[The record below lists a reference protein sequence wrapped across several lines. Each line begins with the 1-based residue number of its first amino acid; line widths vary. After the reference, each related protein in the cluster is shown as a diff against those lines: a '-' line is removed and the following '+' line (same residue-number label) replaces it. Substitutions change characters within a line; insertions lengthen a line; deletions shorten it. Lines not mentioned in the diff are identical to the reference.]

1 MKNLRLCWAAFGL
14 CVSLG
19 VSAQRGSCGT
29 GVSWALADGT
39 LTISGEGNMTDFTDP
54 RYGSSNLPSWDIYKD
69 NIVKVVIEGG
79 VKHVGSYAF
88 YDYSNLQAVTFAEG
102 VKSIGSSAFYG
113 CEGIK
118 ELLFPSSMK
127 IISGQHN
134 TNEDAEPQVSTFG
147 MGGTGTAYM
156 SSEAF
161 RGCAGLTSVTIPRGV
176 IGVGSGTFYD
186 CRNLKSVYWDVADYP
201 SYGFSTANENG
212 FRDYGTQGSS
222 PFSGCRLKEVVFGS
236 EVDSIPG
243 GLLYGQSELSAIKF
257 SGKTEY
263 VGKDAFKETVW
274 FDNLP
279 NGLVYIDKAAY
290 AFKGL
295 MSTPT
300 AISIAEGTKSIT
312 EGLFA
317 NQTYLTKVTVPSTLT
332 YMGYEVFEG
341 CRSLGEVEWN
351 AEDCKFGQTYGAPF
365 SATALYTITFG
376 EKVRKI
382 PDGLCSGCR
391 YITEVKMPAS
401 VVEVGESAFSDCSGL
416 EAVGF
421 SENMTSIEAR
431 AFLDCAKLSELIL
444 PNSLREIGENAFSGC
459 TGLET
464 LSIPESVDSIGRSAF
479 YNTGLEIL
487 VFNARNCMLVYE
499 SYSTAFPSSVREL
512 EFGDVVECIP
522 KYMCSK
528 MTNLVKLKVGRNV
541 REMPSNCFSNCKNLE
556 TVEWN
561 AVSMEDAG
569 TPFASSV
576 TQITFGKDVER
587 IPENLCSKLKNL
599 TSVVLPESLKEIGG
613 SAFSYTGLKSVH
625 IPDRVKSIESYVF
638 EGCEALKEAVMGK
651 EINYI
656 GYSAFNSCSAL
667 ENIVIPENVDSIA
680 GFAFSDCSAL
690 TSIVIPD
697 NVEVIDDHAF
707 SDCEKLVSLTMGKK
721 VRKIDYRAFDDCT
734 ALDSVYWNAEA
745 FRGNG
750 SEGVLPHT
758 FRKIVFGES
767 VEYVPVGLCKDNA
780 NLTMVKMGS
789 HIRTIGASAFK
800 QCTALKEVVLPPDVA
815 SIEES
820 AFYGCTALQAVDFP
834 ASLEYIGNTAFA
846 NTGLTSLFI
855 LSTVKSFG
863 TYAFSQNKELEWVV
877 IAKDPFQHPNG
888 LFGSCDK
895 LQAIY
900 LPDGINFYENYGW
913 SYYGDKI
920 RPIAL
925 YNGHEHVYNG
935 YYPDMTC
942 AINIPDGYE
951 FKEMKVEGDIPTG
964 VGEYEIPVTFTF
976 TGTRNFE
983 ILSPYR
989 CTIYPK
995 ELSVKA
1001 KDCTK
1006 IYGEKNPEFELEYD
1020 GFVEGEDASVLTEL
1034 PVASCDATETSVAD
1048 TIYGYPIYL
1057 SGGKA
1062 DNYTFVFTGPGKLYI
1077 APASQFITWD
1087 QDLSNLHVGDKVAL
1101 EASST
1106 SGQLV
1111 TFGLAEGDEEL
1122 AMLHW
1127 SDGIGT
1133 LECLGEGTVT
1143 LTACQYSS
1151 DRNYKNAE
1159 PVVKILT
1166 ISKAD
1171 GIGAEKVSSMEVY
1184 GLHGHIRVRG
1194 MKAGL
1199 PLRVYTS
1206 DGVLLHEETCD
1217 GSNMDLAVPCSGLYL
1232 VKAGDK
1238 TVKLIMK

>member
-176 IGVGSGTFYD
+176 IGVGSGTFKN

-707 SDCEKLVSLTMGKK
+707 SD
-721 VRKIDYRAFDDCT
+721 
-734 ALDSVYWNAEA
+734 
-745 FRGNG
+745 
-750 SEGVLPHT
+750 
-758 FRKIVFGES
+758 
-767 VEYVPVGLCKDNA
+767 
-780 NLTMVKMGS
+780 
-789 HIRTIGASAFK
+789 
-800 QCTALKEVVLPPDVA
+800 
-815 SIEES
+815 
-820 AFYGCTALQAVDFP
+820 
-834 ASLEYIGNTAFA
+834 
-846 NTGLTSLFI
+846 
-855 LSTVKSFG
+855 
-863 TYAFSQNKELEWVV
+863 
-877 IAKDPFQHPNG
+877 
-888 LFGSCDK
+888 
-895 LQAIY
+895 
-900 LPDGINFYENYGW
+900 
-913 SYYGDKI
+913 
-920 RPIAL
+920 
-925 YNGHEHVYNG
+925 
-935 YYPDMTC
+935 
-942 AINIPDGYE
+942 
-951 FKEMKVEGDIPTG
+951 
-964 VGEYEIPVTFTF
+964 
-976 TGTRNFE
+976 
-983 ILSPYR
+983 
-989 CTIYPK
+989 
-995 ELSVKA
+995 
-1001 KDCTK
+1001 
-1006 IYGEKNPEFELEYD
+1006 
-1020 GFVEGEDASVLTEL
+1020 
-1034 PVASCDATETSVAD
+1034 
-1048 TIYGYPIYL
+1048 
-1057 SGGKA
+1057 
-1062 DNYTFVFTGPGKLYI
+1062 
-1077 APASQFITWD
+1077 
-1087 QDLSNLHVGDKVAL
+1087 
-1101 EASST
+1101 
-1106 SGQLV
+1106 
-1111 TFGLAEGDEEL
+1111 
-1122 AMLHW
+1122 
-1127 SDGIGT
+1127 
-1133 LECLGEGTVT
+1133 
-1143 LTACQYSS
+1143 
-1151 DRNYKNAE
+1151 
-1159 PVVKILT
+1159 
-1166 ISKAD
+1166 
-1171 GIGAEKVSSMEVY
+1171 
-1184 GLHGHIRVRG
+1184 
-1194 MKAGL
+1194 
-1199 PLRVYTS
+1199 
-1206 DGVLLHEETCD
+1206 
-1217 GSNMDLAVPCSGLYL
+1217 
-1232 VKAGDK
+1232 
-1238 TVKLIMK
+1238 

>member
-176 IGVGSGTFYD
+176 IGVGSGTFKN

-707 SDCEKLVSLTMGKK
+707 SG
-721 VRKIDYRAFDDCT
+721 
-734 ALDSVYWNAEA
+734 
-745 FRGNG
+745 
-750 SEGVLPHT
+750 
-758 FRKIVFGES
+758 
-767 VEYVPVGLCKDNA
+767 
-780 NLTMVKMGS
+780 
-789 HIRTIGASAFK
+789 
-800 QCTALKEVVLPPDVA
+800 
-815 SIEES
+815 
-820 AFYGCTALQAVDFP
+820 
-834 ASLEYIGNTAFA
+834 
-846 NTGLTSLFI
+846 
-855 LSTVKSFG
+855 
-863 TYAFSQNKELEWVV
+863 
-877 IAKDPFQHPNG
+877 
-888 LFGSCDK
+888 
-895 LQAIY
+895 
-900 LPDGINFYENYGW
+900 
-913 SYYGDKI
+913 
-920 RPIAL
+920 
-925 YNGHEHVYNG
+925 
-935 YYPDMTC
+935 
-942 AINIPDGYE
+942 
-951 FKEMKVEGDIPTG
+951 
-964 VGEYEIPVTFTF
+964 
-976 TGTRNFE
+976 
-983 ILSPYR
+983 
-989 CTIYPK
+989 
-995 ELSVKA
+995 
-1001 KDCTK
+1001 
-1006 IYGEKNPEFELEYD
+1006 
-1020 GFVEGEDASVLTEL
+1020 
-1034 PVASCDATETSVAD
+1034 
-1048 TIYGYPIYL
+1048 
-1057 SGGKA
+1057 
-1062 DNYTFVFTGPGKLYI
+1062 
-1077 APASQFITWD
+1077 
-1087 QDLSNLHVGDKVAL
+1087 
-1101 EASST
+1101 
-1106 SGQLV
+1106 
-1111 TFGLAEGDEEL
+1111 
-1122 AMLHW
+1122 
-1127 SDGIGT
+1127 
-1133 LECLGEGTVT
+1133 
-1143 LTACQYSS
+1143 
-1151 DRNYKNAE
+1151 
-1159 PVVKILT
+1159 
-1166 ISKAD
+1166 
-1171 GIGAEKVSSMEVY
+1171 
-1184 GLHGHIRVRG
+1184 
-1194 MKAGL
+1194 
-1199 PLRVYTS
+1199 
-1206 DGVLLHEETCD
+1206 
-1217 GSNMDLAVPCSGLYL
+1217 
-1232 VKAGDK
+1232 
-1238 TVKLIMK
+1238 

>member
-176 IGVGSGTFYD
+176 IGVGSGTFKN

-512 EFGDVVECIP
+512 EFGDAVECIP

-528 MTNLVKLKVGRNV
+528 MTNLMKLKVGRNV
-541 REMPSNCFSNCKNLE
+541 REMPSNCFSN
-556 TVEWN
+556 
-561 AVSMEDAG
+561 
-569 TPFASSV
+569 
-576 TQITFGKDVER
+576 
-587 IPENLCSKLKNL
+587 
-599 TSVVLPESLKEIGG
+599 
-613 SAFSYTGLKSVH
+613 
-625 IPDRVKSIESYVF
+625 
-638 EGCEALKEAVMGK
+638 
-651 EINYI
+651 
-656 GYSAFNSCSAL
+656 
-667 ENIVIPENVDSIA
+667 
-680 GFAFSDCSAL
+680 
-690 TSIVIPD
+690 
-697 NVEVIDDHAF
+697 
-707 SDCEKLVSLTMGKK
+707 
-721 VRKIDYRAFDDCT
+721 
-734 ALDSVYWNAEA
+734 
-745 FRGNG
+745 
-750 SEGVLPHT
+750 
-758 FRKIVFGES
+758 
-767 VEYVPVGLCKDNA
+767 
-780 NLTMVKMGS
+780 
-789 HIRTIGASAFK
+789 
-800 QCTALKEVVLPPDVA
+800 
-815 SIEES
+815 
-820 AFYGCTALQAVDFP
+820 
-834 ASLEYIGNTAFA
+834 
-846 NTGLTSLFI
+846 
-855 LSTVKSFG
+855 
-863 TYAFSQNKELEWVV
+863 
-877 IAKDPFQHPNG
+877 
-888 LFGSCDK
+888 
-895 LQAIY
+895 
-900 LPDGINFYENYGW
+900 
-913 SYYGDKI
+913 
-920 RPIAL
+920 
-925 YNGHEHVYNG
+925 
-935 YYPDMTC
+935 
-942 AINIPDGYE
+942 
-951 FKEMKVEGDIPTG
+951 
-964 VGEYEIPVTFTF
+964 
-976 TGTRNFE
+976 
-983 ILSPYR
+983 
-989 CTIYPK
+989 
-995 ELSVKA
+995 
-1001 KDCTK
+1001 
-1006 IYGEKNPEFELEYD
+1006 
-1020 GFVEGEDASVLTEL
+1020 
-1034 PVASCDATETSVAD
+1034 
-1048 TIYGYPIYL
+1048 
-1057 SGGKA
+1057 
-1062 DNYTFVFTGPGKLYI
+1062 
-1077 APASQFITWD
+1077 
-1087 QDLSNLHVGDKVAL
+1087 
-1101 EASST
+1101 
-1106 SGQLV
+1106 
-1111 TFGLAEGDEEL
+1111 
-1122 AMLHW
+1122 
-1127 SDGIGT
+1127 
-1133 LECLGEGTVT
+1133 
-1143 LTACQYSS
+1143 
-1151 DRNYKNAE
+1151 
-1159 PVVKILT
+1159 
-1166 ISKAD
+1166 
-1171 GIGAEKVSSMEVY
+1171 
-1184 GLHGHIRVRG
+1184 
-1194 MKAGL
+1194 
-1199 PLRVYTS
+1199 
-1206 DGVLLHEETCD
+1206 
-1217 GSNMDLAVPCSGLYL
+1217 
-1232 VKAGDK
+1232 
-1238 TVKLIMK
+1238 

>member
-19 VSAQRGSCGT
+19 VSAQRDSCGT

-176 IGVGSGTFYD
+176 IGVGSGTFKN

-300 AISIAEGTKSIT
+300 AISITEGTKSIT

-512 EFGDVVECIP
+512 EFGDAVECIP

-697 NVEVIDDHAF
+697 NVEVIDD
-707 SDCEKLVSLTMGKK
+707 
-721 VRKIDYRAFDDCT
+721 
-734 ALDSVYWNAEA
+734 
-745 FRGNG
+745 
-750 SEGVLPHT
+750 PQ
-758 FRKIVFGES
+758 
-767 VEYVPVGLCKDNA
+767 
-780 NLTMVKMGS
+780 
-789 HIRTIGASAFK
+789 IR
-800 QCTALKEVVLPPDVA
+800 
-815 SIEES
+815 
-820 AFYGCTALQAVDFP
+820 
-834 ASLEYIGNTAFA
+834 N
-846 NTGLTSLFI
+846 
-855 LSTVKSFG
+855 
-863 TYAFSQNKELEWVV
+863 
-877 IAKDPFQHPNG
+877 
-888 LFGSCDK
+888 
-895 LQAIY
+895 
-900 LPDGINFYENYGW
+900 
-913 SYYGDKI
+913 
-920 RPIAL
+920 
-925 YNGHEHVYNG
+925 
-935 YYPDMTC
+935 
-942 AINIPDGYE
+942 
-951 FKEMKVEGDIPTG
+951 
-964 VGEYEIPVTFTF
+964 
-976 TGTRNFE
+976 
-983 ILSPYR
+983 
-989 CTIYPK
+989 
-995 ELSVKA
+995 
-1001 KDCTK
+1001 
-1006 IYGEKNPEFELEYD
+1006 
-1020 GFVEGEDASVLTEL
+1020 
-1034 PVASCDATETSVAD
+1034 
-1048 TIYGYPIYL
+1048 
-1057 SGGKA
+1057 
-1062 DNYTFVFTGPGKLYI
+1062 
-1077 APASQFITWD
+1077 
-1087 QDLSNLHVGDKVAL
+1087 
-1101 EASST
+1101 
-1106 SGQLV
+1106 
-1111 TFGLAEGDEEL
+1111 
-1122 AMLHW
+1122 
-1127 SDGIGT
+1127 
-1133 LECLGEGTVT
+1133 
-1143 LTACQYSS
+1143 
-1151 DRNYKNAE
+1151 
-1159 PVVKILT
+1159 
-1166 ISKAD
+1166 
-1171 GIGAEKVSSMEVY
+1171 
-1184 GLHGHIRVRG
+1184 
-1194 MKAGL
+1194 
-1199 PLRVYTS
+1199 
-1206 DGVLLHEETCD
+1206 
-1217 GSNMDLAVPCSGLYL
+1217 
-1232 VKAGDK
+1232 
-1238 TVKLIMK
+1238 

>member
-19 VSAQRGSCGT
+19 VSAQRDSCGT

-176 IGVGSGTFYD
+176 IGVGSGTFKN

-300 AISIAEGTKSIT
+300 AISITEGTKSIT

-459 TGLET
+459 
-464 LSIPESVDSIGRSAF
+464 I
-479 YNTGLEIL
+479 
-487 VFNARNCMLVYE
+487 
-499 SYSTAFPSSVREL
+499 
-512 EFGDVVECIP
+512 
-522 KYMCSK
+522 
-528 MTNLVKLKVGRNV
+528 
-541 REMPSNCFSNCKNLE
+541 
-556 TVEWN
+556 
-561 AVSMEDAG
+561 
-569 TPFASSV
+569 
-576 TQITFGKDVER
+576 
-587 IPENLCSKLKNL
+587 
-599 TSVVLPESLKEIGG
+599 
-613 SAFSYTGLKSVH
+613 
-625 IPDRVKSIESYVF
+625 
-638 EGCEALKEAVMGK
+638 
-651 EINYI
+651 
-656 GYSAFNSCSAL
+656 
-667 ENIVIPENVDSIA
+667 
-680 GFAFSDCSAL
+680 
-690 TSIVIPD
+690 
-697 NVEVIDDHAF
+697 
-707 SDCEKLVSLTMGKK
+707 
-721 VRKIDYRAFDDCT
+721 
-734 ALDSVYWNAEA
+734 
-745 FRGNG
+745 
-750 SEGVLPHT
+750 
-758 FRKIVFGES
+758 
-767 VEYVPVGLCKDNA
+767 
-780 NLTMVKMGS
+780 
-789 HIRTIGASAFK
+789 
-800 QCTALKEVVLPPDVA
+800 
-815 SIEES
+815 
-820 AFYGCTALQAVDFP
+820 
-834 ASLEYIGNTAFA
+834 
-846 NTGLTSLFI
+846 
-855 LSTVKSFG
+855 
-863 TYAFSQNKELEWVV
+863 
-877 IAKDPFQHPNG
+877 
-888 LFGSCDK
+888 
-895 LQAIY
+895 
-900 LPDGINFYENYGW
+900 
-913 SYYGDKI
+913 
-920 RPIAL
+920 
-925 YNGHEHVYNG
+925 
-935 YYPDMTC
+935 
-942 AINIPDGYE
+942 
-951 FKEMKVEGDIPTG
+951 
-964 VGEYEIPVTFTF
+964 
-976 TGTRNFE
+976 
-983 ILSPYR
+983 
-989 CTIYPK
+989 
-995 ELSVKA
+995 
-1001 KDCTK
+1001 
-1006 IYGEKNPEFELEYD
+1006 
-1020 GFVEGEDASVLTEL
+1020 
-1034 PVASCDATETSVAD
+1034 
-1048 TIYGYPIYL
+1048 
-1057 SGGKA
+1057 
-1062 DNYTFVFTGPGKLYI
+1062 
-1077 APASQFITWD
+1077 
-1087 QDLSNLHVGDKVAL
+1087 
-1101 EASST
+1101 
-1106 SGQLV
+1106 
-1111 TFGLAEGDEEL
+1111 
-1122 AMLHW
+1122 
-1127 SDGIGT
+1127 
-1133 LECLGEGTVT
+1133 
-1143 LTACQYSS
+1143 
-1151 DRNYKNAE
+1151 
-1159 PVVKILT
+1159 
-1166 ISKAD
+1166 
-1171 GIGAEKVSSMEVY
+1171 
-1184 GLHGHIRVRG
+1184 
-1194 MKAGL
+1194 
-1199 PLRVYTS
+1199 
-1206 DGVLLHEETCD
+1206 
-1217 GSNMDLAVPCSGLYL
+1217 
-1232 VKAGDK
+1232 
-1238 TVKLIMK
+1238 

>member
-176 IGVGSGTFYD
+176 IGVGSGTFKN

-300 AISIAEGTKSIT
+300 AISITEGTKSIT

-459 TGLET
+459 MGLET

-512 EFGDVVECIP
+512 EFGDAVECIP

-528 MTNLVKLKVGRNV
+528 MTILVKLKVGRNV

-690 TSIVIPD
+690 TSIV
-697 NVEVIDDHAF
+697 
-707 SDCEKLVSLTMGKK
+707 
-721 VRKIDYRAFDDCT
+721 
-734 ALDSVYWNAEA
+734 
-745 FRGNG
+745 
-750 SEGVLPHT
+750 
-758 FRKIVFGES
+758 
-767 VEYVPVGLCKDNA
+767 
-780 NLTMVKMGS
+780 NLLMWK
-789 HIRTIGASAFK
+789 
-800 QCTALKEVVLPPDVA
+800 
-815 SIEES
+815 
-820 AFYGCTALQAVDFP
+820 
-834 ASLEYIGNTAFA
+834 
-846 NTGLTSLFI
+846 
-855 LSTVKSFG
+855 
-863 TYAFSQNKELEWVV
+863 
-877 IAKDPFQHPNG
+877 
-888 LFGSCDK
+888 
-895 LQAIY
+895 
-900 LPDGINFYENYGW
+900 
-913 SYYGDKI
+913 
-920 RPIAL
+920 
-925 YNGHEHVYNG
+925 
-935 YYPDMTC
+935 
-942 AINIPDGYE
+942 
-951 FKEMKVEGDIPTG
+951 
-964 VGEYEIPVTFTF
+964 
-976 TGTRNFE
+976 
-983 ILSPYR
+983 
-989 CTIYPK
+989 
-995 ELSVKA
+995 
-1001 KDCTK
+1001 
-1006 IYGEKNPEFELEYD
+1006 
-1020 GFVEGEDASVLTEL
+1020 
-1034 PVASCDATETSVAD
+1034 
-1048 TIYGYPIYL
+1048 
-1057 SGGKA
+1057 
-1062 DNYTFVFTGPGKLYI
+1062 
-1077 APASQFITWD
+1077 
-1087 QDLSNLHVGDKVAL
+1087 
-1101 EASST
+1101 
-1106 SGQLV
+1106 
-1111 TFGLAEGDEEL
+1111 
-1122 AMLHW
+1122 
-1127 SDGIGT
+1127 
-1133 LECLGEGTVT
+1133 
-1143 LTACQYSS
+1143 
-1151 DRNYKNAE
+1151 
-1159 PVVKILT
+1159 
-1166 ISKAD
+1166 
-1171 GIGAEKVSSMEVY
+1171 
-1184 GLHGHIRVRG
+1184 
-1194 MKAGL
+1194 
-1199 PLRVYTS
+1199 
-1206 DGVLLHEETCD
+1206 
-1217 GSNMDLAVPCSGLYL
+1217 
-1232 VKAGDK
+1232 
-1238 TVKLIMK
+1238 

>member
-176 IGVGSGTFYD
+176 IGVGSGTFKN

-300 AISIAEGTKSIT
+300 AISITEGTKSIT

-512 EFGDVVECIP
+512 EFGDAVECIP

-780 NLTMVKMGS
+780 NLTIVKMGS

-815 SIEES
+815 NIEES

-855 LSTVKSFG
+855 PSTVKSFG

-920 RPIAL
+920 
-925 YNGHEHVYNG
+925 V
-935 YYPDMTC
+935 
-942 AINIPDGYE
+942 
-951 FKEMKVEGDIPTG
+951 
-964 VGEYEIPVTFTF
+964 
-976 TGTRNFE
+976 
-983 ILSPYR
+983 
-989 CTIYPK
+989 
-995 ELSVKA
+995 
-1001 KDCTK
+1001 
-1006 IYGEKNPEFELEYD
+1006 
-1020 GFVEGEDASVLTEL
+1020 
-1034 PVASCDATETSVAD
+1034 
-1048 TIYGYPIYL
+1048 
-1057 SGGKA
+1057 
-1062 DNYTFVFTGPGKLYI
+1062 
-1077 APASQFITWD
+1077 
-1087 QDLSNLHVGDKVAL
+1087 
-1101 EASST
+1101 
-1106 SGQLV
+1106 
-1111 TFGLAEGDEEL
+1111 
-1122 AMLHW
+1122 
-1127 SDGIGT
+1127 
-1133 LECLGEGTVT
+1133 
-1143 LTACQYSS
+1143 
-1151 DRNYKNAE
+1151 
-1159 PVVKILT
+1159 
-1166 ISKAD
+1166 
-1171 GIGAEKVSSMEVY
+1171 
-1184 GLHGHIRVRG
+1184 
-1194 MKAGL
+1194 
-1199 PLRVYTS
+1199 PLRFIM
-1206 DGVLLHEETCD
+1206 GM
-1217 GSNMDLAVPCSGLYL
+1217 NMYIMDII
-1232 VKAGDK
+1232 
-1238 TVKLIMK
+1238 LI

>member
-39 LTISGEGNMTDFTDP
+39 LTISGEGNMTDFSDP
-54 RYGSSNLPSWDIYKD
+54 RYGSSNLPSWDIYKN
-69 NIVKVVIEGG
+69 NITKVVIEGG
-79 VKHVGSYAF
+79 VKHVGDNAF
-88 YDYSNLQAVTFAEG
+88 YGYSNLQAVTFAEG
-102 VKSIGSSAFYG
+102 VKSIGSGAFYG

-134 TNEDAEPQVSTFG
+134 TNEDVKPQVSTFG

-156 SSEAF
+156 GSEAF

-176 IGVGSGTFYD
+176 IGVGSGTFEN
-186 CRNLKSVYWDVADYP
+186 CRNLKFVYWNVADYP
-201 SYGFSTANENG
+201 SYGFSMANVNG
-212 FRDYGTQGSS
+212 FRDYGTQGGS

-263 VGKDAFKETVW
+263 VDKDAFKETVW

-332 YMGYEVFEG
+332 YMGHKVFEG

-351 AEDCKFGQTYGAPF
+351 AEDCKLGQAYGAPF

-382 PDGLCSGCR
+382 PDGLCSGCQ
-391 YITEVKMPAS
+391 YITEVEMPAS
-401 VVEVGESAFSDCSGL
+401 VVEVGESAFYNCSGL
-416 EAVGF
+416 EAVRF
-421 SENMTSIEAR
+421 SENMTSIEAQ
-431 AFLDCAKLSELIL
+431 AFQDCAKLSELIL
-444 PNSLREIGENAFSGC
+444 PNSLREIGGYAFSGC

-464 LSIPESVDSIGRSAF
+464 LSIPESVDSIGWSAF

-487 VFNARNCMLVYE
+487 VFNAKNCVLEYE

-512 EFGDVVECIP
+512 EFGDAVECIP
-522 KYMCSK
+522 NYMCSK
-528 MTNLVKLKVGRNV
+528 MTNLVRLKVGRNV
-541 REMPSNCFSNCKNLE
+541 REMPSNCFSNCKNLG

-561 AVSMEDAG
+561 TVNMEDAG

-576 TQITFGKDVER
+576 TQIIFGKDVER

-599 TSVVLPESLKEIGG
+599 TSVVLPESLKEIGE
-613 SAFSYTGLKSVH
+613 SAFEKAGLVSVH
-625 IPDRVKSIESYVF
+625 IPDGVKSIESYVF
-638 EGCEALKEAVMGK
+638 KGCEALKEAVMGK

-680 GFAFSDCSAL
+680 GYAFSNCSAL

-780 NLTMVKMGS
+780 NLTIVKMGS

-800 QCTALKEVVLPPDVA
+800 QCTALKEVVLPSDVA

-820 AFYGCTALQAVDFP
+820 AFYGCTALQAIDFP

-855 LSTVKSFG
+855 PSTVKSFG

-888 LFGSCDK
+888 LFNSCDK

-913 SYYGDKI
+913 SYYGDKVRSMVAFDDNYI
-920 RPIAL
+920 YTGKGVELSCTLDMPQ
-925 YNGHEHVYNG
+925 G
-935 YYPDMTC
+935 YD
-942 AINIPDGYE
+942 IKDW
-951 FKEMKVEGDIPTG
+951 VQGDQPVN
-964 VGEYEIPVTFTF
+964 VGEYDISNTFTVE
-976 TGTRNFE
+976 GTHQFE
-983 ILSPYR
+983 FHVDLHCI
-989 CTIYPK
+989 IWPK

-1006 IYGEKNPEFELEYD
+1006 VYGEKNPEFELEYD

-1062 DNYTFVFTGPGKLYI
+1062 DNYTFIFTGPGKLYI
-1077 APASQFITWD
+1077 APASQFITWE

-1143 LTACQYSS
+1143 LTAYQYSS
-1151 DRNYKNAE
+1151 DRNYKNAD

-1171 GIGAEKVSSMEVY
+1171 GIGSEKVSSMEVY

-1238 TVKLIMK
+1238 TVKLIVK

>member
-176 IGVGSGTFYD
+176 IGVGSGTFKN

-300 AISIAEGTKSIT
+300 AISITEGTKSIT

-512 EFGDVVECIP
+512 EFGDAVECIP

-599 TSVVLPESLKEIGG
+599 TSVVLL
-613 SAFSYTGLKSVH
+613 
-625 IPDRVKSIESYVF
+625 
-638 EGCEALKEAVMGK
+638 
-651 EINYI
+651 
-656 GYSAFNSCSAL
+656 
-667 ENIVIPENVDSIA
+667 
-680 GFAFSDCSAL
+680 
-690 TSIVIPD
+690 
-697 NVEVIDDHAF
+697 
-707 SDCEKLVSLTMGKK
+707 
-721 VRKIDYRAFDDCT
+721 
-734 ALDSVYWNAEA
+734 
-745 FRGNG
+745 
-750 SEGVLPHT
+750 
-758 FRKIVFGES
+758 
-767 VEYVPVGLCKDNA
+767 
-780 NLTMVKMGS
+780 NL
-789 HIRTIGASAFK
+789 
-800 QCTALKEVVLPPDVA
+800 
-815 SIEES
+815 
-820 AFYGCTALQAVDFP
+820 
-834 ASLEYIGNTAFA
+834 
-846 NTGLTSLFI
+846 
-855 LSTVKSFG
+855 
-863 TYAFSQNKELEWVV
+863 
-877 IAKDPFQHPNG
+877 
-888 LFGSCDK
+888 
-895 LQAIY
+895 
-900 LPDGINFYENYGW
+900 
-913 SYYGDKI
+913 
-920 RPIAL
+920 
-925 YNGHEHVYNG
+925 
-935 YYPDMTC
+935 
-942 AINIPDGYE
+942 
-951 FKEMKVEGDIPTG
+951 
-964 VGEYEIPVTFTF
+964 
-976 TGTRNFE
+976 
-983 ILSPYR
+983 
-989 CTIYPK
+989 
-995 ELSVKA
+995 
-1001 KDCTK
+1001 
-1006 IYGEKNPEFELEYD
+1006 
-1020 GFVEGEDASVLTEL
+1020 
-1034 PVASCDATETSVAD
+1034 
-1048 TIYGYPIYL
+1048 
-1057 SGGKA
+1057 
-1062 DNYTFVFTGPGKLYI
+1062 
-1077 APASQFITWD
+1077 
-1087 QDLSNLHVGDKVAL
+1087 
-1101 EASST
+1101 
-1106 SGQLV
+1106 
-1111 TFGLAEGDEEL
+1111 
-1122 AMLHW
+1122 
-1127 SDGIGT
+1127 
-1133 LECLGEGTVT
+1133 
-1143 LTACQYSS
+1143 
-1151 DRNYKNAE
+1151 
-1159 PVVKILT
+1159 
-1166 ISKAD
+1166 
-1171 GIGAEKVSSMEVY
+1171 
-1184 GLHGHIRVRG
+1184 
-1194 MKAGL
+1194 
-1199 PLRVYTS
+1199 
-1206 DGVLLHEETCD
+1206 
-1217 GSNMDLAVPCSGLYL
+1217 
-1232 VKAGDK
+1232 
-1238 TVKLIMK
+1238 

>member
-176 IGVGSGTFYD
+176 IGVGSGTFKN

-464 LSIPESVDSIGRSAF
+464 LSIPESMDSIGRSAF

-680 GFAFSDCSAL
+680 GFAFSDC
-690 TSIVIPD
+690 I
-697 NVEVIDDHAF
+697 
-707 SDCEKLVSLTMGKK
+707 
-721 VRKIDYRAFDDCT
+721 
-734 ALDSVYWNAEA
+734 
-745 FRGNG
+745 
-750 SEGVLPHT
+750 
-758 FRKIVFGES
+758 
-767 VEYVPVGLCKDNA
+767 
-780 NLTMVKMGS
+780 
-789 HIRTIGASAFK
+789 
-800 QCTALKEVVLPPDVA
+800 
-815 SIEES
+815 
-820 AFYGCTALQAVDFP
+820 
-834 ASLEYIGNTAFA
+834 
-846 NTGLTSLFI
+846 
-855 LSTVKSFG
+855 
-863 TYAFSQNKELEWVV
+863 
-877 IAKDPFQHPNG
+877 
-888 LFGSCDK
+888 
-895 LQAIY
+895 
-900 LPDGINFYENYGW
+900 
-913 SYYGDKI
+913 
-920 RPIAL
+920 
-925 YNGHEHVYNG
+925 
-935 YYPDMTC
+935 
-942 AINIPDGYE
+942 
-951 FKEMKVEGDIPTG
+951 
-964 VGEYEIPVTFTF
+964 
-976 TGTRNFE
+976 
-983 ILSPYR
+983 
-989 CTIYPK
+989 
-995 ELSVKA
+995 
-1001 KDCTK
+1001 
-1006 IYGEKNPEFELEYD
+1006 
-1020 GFVEGEDASVLTEL
+1020 
-1034 PVASCDATETSVAD
+1034 
-1048 TIYGYPIYL
+1048 
-1057 SGGKA
+1057 
-1062 DNYTFVFTGPGKLYI
+1062 
-1077 APASQFITWD
+1077 
-1087 QDLSNLHVGDKVAL
+1087 
-1101 EASST
+1101 
-1106 SGQLV
+1106 
-1111 TFGLAEGDEEL
+1111 
-1122 AMLHW
+1122 
-1127 SDGIGT
+1127 
-1133 LECLGEGTVT
+1133 
-1143 LTACQYSS
+1143 
-1151 DRNYKNAE
+1151 
-1159 PVVKILT
+1159 
-1166 ISKAD
+1166 
-1171 GIGAEKVSSMEVY
+1171 
-1184 GLHGHIRVRG
+1184 
-1194 MKAGL
+1194 
-1199 PLRVYTS
+1199 
-1206 DGVLLHEETCD
+1206 
-1217 GSNMDLAVPCSGLYL
+1217 
-1232 VKAGDK
+1232 
-1238 TVKLIMK
+1238 

>member
-176 IGVGSGTFYD
+176 IGVGSGTFKN

-707 SDCEKLVSLTMGKK
+707 P
-721 VRKIDYRAFDDCT
+721 I
-734 ALDSVYWNAEA
+734 
-745 FRGNG
+745 
-750 SEGVLPHT
+750 
-758 FRKIVFGES
+758 
-767 VEYVPVGLCKDNA
+767 
-780 NLTMVKMGS
+780 
-789 HIRTIGASAFK
+789 
-800 QCTALKEVVLPPDVA
+800 
-815 SIEES
+815 
-820 AFYGCTALQAVDFP
+820 
-834 ASLEYIGNTAFA
+834 
-846 NTGLTSLFI
+846 
-855 LSTVKSFG
+855 VKS
-863 TYAFSQNKELEWVV
+863 W
-877 IAKDPFQHPNG
+877 
-888 LFGSCDK
+888 
-895 LQAIY
+895 
-900 LPDGINFYENYGW
+900 
-913 SYYGDKI
+913 
-920 RPIAL
+920 
-925 YNGHEHVYNG
+925 
-935 YYPDMTC
+935 
-942 AINIPDGYE
+942 
-951 FKEMKVEGDIPTG
+951 
-964 VGEYEIPVTFTF
+964 
-976 TGTRNFE
+976 
-983 ILSPYR
+983 YR
-989 CTIYPK
+989 
-995 ELSVKA
+995 
-1001 KDCTK
+1001 
-1006 IYGEKNPEFELEYD
+1006 
-1020 GFVEGEDASVLTEL
+1020 
-1034 PVASCDATETSVAD
+1034 
-1048 TIYGYPIYL
+1048 
-1057 SGGKA
+1057 
-1062 DNYTFVFTGPGKLYI
+1062 
-1077 APASQFITWD
+1077 
-1087 QDLSNLHVGDKVAL
+1087 
-1101 EASST
+1101 
-1106 SGQLV
+1106 
-1111 TFGLAEGDEEL
+1111 
-1122 AMLHW
+1122 
-1127 SDGIGT
+1127 
-1133 LECLGEGTVT
+1133 
-1143 LTACQYSS
+1143 
-1151 DRNYKNAE
+1151 
-1159 PVVKILT
+1159 
-1166 ISKAD
+1166 
-1171 GIGAEKVSSMEVY
+1171 
-1184 GLHGHIRVRG
+1184 
-1194 MKAGL
+1194 
-1199 PLRVYTS
+1199 
-1206 DGVLLHEETCD
+1206 
-1217 GSNMDLAVPCSGLYL
+1217 
-1232 VKAGDK
+1232 
-1238 TVKLIMK
+1238 

>member
-1 MKNLRLCWAAFGL
+1 MKNLRLCLATFGL

-19 VSAQRGSCGT
+19 ASAQRGSCGT
-29 GVSWALADGT
+29 GVSWVLSDGT
-39 LTISGEGNMTDFTDP
+39 LTVSGEGNMTDFSDP
-54 RYGSSNLPSWDIYKD
+54 RYGGSNLPSWDIYKD
-69 NIVKVVIEGG
+69 NITKVVIEGG
-79 VKHVGSYAF
+79 VKHVGSCAF
-88 YDYSNLQAVTFAEG
+88 FDYSNLQAVTFAEG
-102 VKSIGSSAFYG
+102 VKSIGSGAFYG

-118 ELLFPSSMK
+118 ELSFPSSMK

-134 TNEDAEPQVSTFG
+134 TDEDVKPQVSIFG
-147 MGGTGTAYM
+147 SGGTGTAYIG
-156 SSEAF
+156 SEAF
-161 RGCAGLTSVTIPRGV
+161 RGCSGLTSVTIPQGV
-176 IGVGSGTFYD
+176 IDVGSETFGN
-186 CRNLKSVYWDVADYP
+186 CLNLKTVYWNVADYP
-201 SYGFSTANENG
+201 SYGFNMSGSSG
-212 FRDYGTQGSS
+212 FREGS
-222 PFSGCRLKEVVFGS
+222 PFSGCRLNEVVFGS

-243 GLLYGQSELSAIKF
+243 GLLYGQSELANIKF

-263 VGKDAFKETVW
+263 VGKDAFMGTVW
-274 FDNLP
+274 FESLP

-295 MSTPT
+295 MDTPT

-317 NQTYLTKVTVPSTLT
+317 NQTYLTKVTIPFTLT
-332 YMGYEVFEG
+332 YIGEKVFDG

-351 AEDCKFGQTYGAPF
+351 AEDCELNQMYGGTF
-365 SATALYTITFG
+365 EKTALYTITFG

-382 PDGLCSGCR
+382 PGYLCSGCQH
-391 YITEVKMPAS
+391 ITEVKMPAS
-401 VVEVGESAFSDCSGL
+401 VTEVGRDAFKGCSAL
-416 EAVGF
+416 EKVGF
-421 SENMTSIEAR
+421 SENIVSIGQQ
-431 AFLDCAKLSELIL
+431 AFYQCAKLSELTL
-444 PNSLREIGENAFSGC
+444 PGSLREIGGSAFSGND
-459 TGLET
+459 LKT
-464 LSIPESVDSIGRSAF
+464 LTIPESVDSIGSSAF
-479 YNTGLEIL
+479 SDTGLETL
-487 VFNARNCMLVYE
+487 FFNAKNCIMDYNF
-499 SYSTAFPSSVREL
+499 YSTVFPSSVREL
-512 EFGDVVECIP
+512 EFGDAVECIP
-522 KYMCSK
+522 NYMCSK
-528 MTNLVKLKVGRNV
+528 MTNLVRLKVGRNV
-541 REMPSNCFSNCKNLE
+541 GEMPFNCFSNSKNLE

-599 TSVVLPESLKEIGG
+599 TSVVLPESLKEIGEN
-613 SAFSYTGLKSVH
+613 AFEKTGLVSVH
-625 IPDRVKSIESYVF
+625 IPDGVKSIESYVF
-638 EGCEALKEAVMGK
+638 NGCEALKEAVMGK

-697 NVEVIDDHAF
+697 NVEVIENDAF
-707 SDCEKLVSLTMGKK
+707 SNCKQLASLSMGKK

-734 ALDSVYWNAEA
+734 ALDSVYWNAEE

-750 SEGVLPHT
+750 RNGVLPRT

-767 VEYVPVGLCKDNA
+767 VAYVPVGLCEDNA
-780 NLTMVKMGS
+780 NLTTVKMGS
-789 HIRTIGASAFK
+789 HIRAIGGSAFK
-800 QCTALKEVVLPPDVA
+800 QCTALKEVVLPPDVI

-855 LSTVKSFG
+855 PSTVESFG
-863 TYAFSQNKELEWVV
+863 TYAFSQNEELEWVIV
-877 IAKDPFQHPNG
+877 AKEPFQHPDGMFNG
-888 LFGSCDK
+888 CSK

-900 LPDGINFYENYGW
+900 LPDGINYYENYGW
-913 SYYGDKI
+913 SAYGHTVL
-920 RPIAL
+920 PIVS
-925 YNGHEHVYNG
+925 YNEMYRIYDGKVG
-935 YYPDMTC
+935 DMSYTV
-942 AINIPDGYE
+942 NLPEGYE
-951 FKEMKVEGDIPTG
+951 LKEKAVGEELPVG
-964 VGEYEIPVTFTF
+964 VGEYAVPATFAI
-976 TGTRNFE
+976 TGVKDFE
-983 ILSPYR
+983 IESPYR

-1001 KDCTK
+1001 KDCRRA
-1006 IYGEKNPEFELEYD
+1006 YGEKNPEFELEYD
-1020 GFVEGEDASVLTEL
+1020 GFVEGEDASVLIEF
-1034 PVASCDATETSVAD
+1034 PVASCEATETSDATTV
-1048 TIYGYPIYL
+1048 YGYPINL

-1062 DNYTFVFTGPGKLYI
+1062 DNYTLIFTGSGMLYI
-1077 APASQFITWD
+1077 DPASQIITWE

-1127 SDGIGT
+1127 SDGIAT

-1143 LTACQYSS
+1143 LTAYQYSN
-1151 DRNYKNAE
+1151 DRNYKNAD
-1159 PVVKILT
+1159 PVAKILT

-1171 GIGAEKVSSMEVY
+1171 GIGTGKVSSIEVY
-1184 GLHGHIRVRG
+1184 SLHGHILVKG

-1206 DGVLLHEETCD
+1206 DGVLLHEETCN
-1217 GSNMDLAVPCSGLYL
+1217 GSNMDLAVPRSGLYL

-1238 TVKLIMK
+1238 TIKLIVK

>member
-176 IGVGSGTFYD
+176 IGVGSGTF
-186 CRNLKSVYWDVADYP
+186 
-201 SYGFSTANENG
+201 
-212 FRDYGTQGSS
+212 
-222 PFSGCRLKEVVFGS
+222 
-236 EVDSIPG
+236 
-243 GLLYGQSELSAIKF
+243 
-257 SGKTEY
+257 
-263 VGKDAFKETVW
+263 
-274 FDNLP
+274 
-279 NGLVYIDKAAY
+279 
-290 AFKGL
+290 
-295 MSTPT
+295 
-300 AISIAEGTKSIT
+300 
-312 EGLFA
+312 
-317 NQTYLTKVTVPSTLT
+317 
-332 YMGYEVFEG
+332 
-341 CRSLGEVEWN
+341 
-351 AEDCKFGQTYGAPF
+351 
-365 SATALYTITFG
+365 
-376 EKVRKI
+376 
-382 PDGLCSGCR
+382 
-391 YITEVKMPAS
+391 
-401 VVEVGESAFSDCSGL
+401 
-416 EAVGF
+416 
-421 SENMTSIEAR
+421 
-431 AFLDCAKLSELIL
+431 
-444 PNSLREIGENAFSGC
+444 
-459 TGLET
+459 
-464 LSIPESVDSIGRSAF
+464 
-479 YNTGLEIL
+479 
-487 VFNARNCMLVYE
+487 
-499 SYSTAFPSSVREL
+499 
-512 EFGDVVECIP
+512 
-522 KYMCSK
+522 
-528 MTNLVKLKVGRNV
+528 
-541 REMPSNCFSNCKNLE
+541 KN
-556 TVEWN
+556 
-561 AVSMEDAG
+561 
-569 TPFASSV
+569 
-576 TQITFGKDVER
+576 
-587 IPENLCSKLKNL
+587 
-599 TSVVLPESLKEIGG
+599 
-613 SAFSYTGLKSVH
+613 
-625 IPDRVKSIESYVF
+625 
-638 EGCEALKEAVMGK
+638 
-651 EINYI
+651 
-656 GYSAFNSCSAL
+656 
-667 ENIVIPENVDSIA
+667 
-680 GFAFSDCSAL
+680 
-690 TSIVIPD
+690 
-697 NVEVIDDHAF
+697 
-707 SDCEKLVSLTMGKK
+707 CEKLVSLTMGKK

-1077 APASQFITWD
+1077 APASQFI
-1087 QDLSNLHVGDKVAL
+1087 N
-1101 EASST
+1101 
-1106 SGQLV
+1106 
-1111 TFGLAEGDEEL
+1111 
-1122 AMLHW
+1122 
-1127 SDGIGT
+1127 
-1133 LECLGEGTVT
+1133 
-1143 LTACQYSS
+1143 
-1151 DRNYKNAE
+1151 
-1159 PVVKILT
+1159 
-1166 ISKAD
+1166 
-1171 GIGAEKVSSMEVY
+1171 VSS
-1184 GLHGHIRVRG
+1184 I
-1194 MKAGL
+1194 
-1199 PLRVYTS
+1199 
-1206 DGVLLHEETCD
+1206 
-1217 GSNMDLAVPCSGLYL
+1217 
-1232 VKAGDK
+1232 
-1238 TVKLIMK
+1238 

>member
-176 IGVGSGTFYD
+176 IGVGSGTF
-186 CRNLKSVYWDVADYP
+186 A
-201 SYGFSTANENG
+201 
-212 FRDYGTQGSS
+212 
-222 PFSGCRLKEVVFGS
+222 
-236 EVDSIPG
+236 
-243 GLLYGQSELSAIKF
+243 
-257 SGKTEY
+257 
-263 VGKDAFKETVW
+263 
-274 FDNLP
+274 
-279 NGLVYIDKAAY
+279 
-290 AFKGL
+290 
-295 MSTPT
+295 
-300 AISIAEGTKSIT
+300 
-312 EGLFA
+312 
-317 NQTYLTKVTVPSTLT
+317 
-332 YMGYEVFEG
+332 
-341 CRSLGEVEWN
+341 
-351 AEDCKFGQTYGAPF
+351 
-365 SATALYTITFG
+365 
-376 EKVRKI
+376 
-382 PDGLCSGCR
+382 
-391 YITEVKMPAS
+391 
-401 VVEVGESAFSDCSGL
+401 
-416 EAVGF
+416 
-421 SENMTSIEAR
+421 
-431 AFLDCAKLSELIL
+431 
-444 PNSLREIGENAFSGC
+444 
-459 TGLET
+459 
-464 LSIPESVDSIGRSAF
+464 
-479 YNTGLEIL
+479 
-487 VFNARNCMLVYE
+487 
-499 SYSTAFPSSVREL
+499 
-512 EFGDVVECIP
+512 
-522 KYMCSK
+522 
-528 MTNLVKLKVGRNV
+528 
-541 REMPSNCFSNCKNLE
+541 
-556 TVEWN
+556 
-561 AVSMEDAG
+561 
-569 TPFASSV
+569 
-576 TQITFGKDVER
+576 
-587 IPENLCSKLKNL
+587 
-599 TSVVLPESLKEIGG
+599 
-613 SAFSYTGLKSVH
+613 
-625 IPDRVKSIESYVF
+625 
-638 EGCEALKEAVMGK
+638 
-651 EINYI
+651 
-656 GYSAFNSCSAL
+656 
-667 ENIVIPENVDSIA
+667 
-680 GFAFSDCSAL
+680 
-690 TSIVIPD
+690 
-697 NVEVIDDHAF
+697 
-707 SDCEKLVSLTMGKK
+707 DCEKLVSLTMGKK

>member
-176 IGVGSGTFYD
+176 IGVGSGTFKN

-707 SDCEKLVSLTMGKK
+707 SDC
-721 VRKIDYRAFDDCT
+721 
-734 ALDSVYWNAEA
+734 
-745 FRGNG
+745 
-750 SEGVLPHT
+750 
-758 FRKIVFGES
+758 
-767 VEYVPVGLCKDNA
+767 
-780 NLTMVKMGS
+780 
-789 HIRTIGASAFK
+789 
-800 QCTALKEVVLPPDVA
+800 
-815 SIEES
+815 
-820 AFYGCTALQAVDFP
+820 
-834 ASLEYIGNTAFA
+834 
-846 NTGLTSLFI
+846 
-855 LSTVKSFG
+855 VKS
-863 TYAFSQNKELEWVV
+863 W
-877 IAKDPFQHPNG
+877 
-888 LFGSCDK
+888 
-895 LQAIY
+895 
-900 LPDGINFYENYGW
+900 
-913 SYYGDKI
+913 
-920 RPIAL
+920 
-925 YNGHEHVYNG
+925 
-935 YYPDMTC
+935 
-942 AINIPDGYE
+942 
-951 FKEMKVEGDIPTG
+951 
-964 VGEYEIPVTFTF
+964 
-976 TGTRNFE
+976 
-983 ILSPYR
+983 YR
-989 CTIYPK
+989 
-995 ELSVKA
+995 
-1001 KDCTK
+1001 
-1006 IYGEKNPEFELEYD
+1006 
-1020 GFVEGEDASVLTEL
+1020 
-1034 PVASCDATETSVAD
+1034 
-1048 TIYGYPIYL
+1048 
-1057 SGGKA
+1057 
-1062 DNYTFVFTGPGKLYI
+1062 
-1077 APASQFITWD
+1077 
-1087 QDLSNLHVGDKVAL
+1087 
-1101 EASST
+1101 
-1106 SGQLV
+1106 
-1111 TFGLAEGDEEL
+1111 
-1122 AMLHW
+1122 
-1127 SDGIGT
+1127 
-1133 LECLGEGTVT
+1133 
-1143 LTACQYSS
+1143 
-1151 DRNYKNAE
+1151 
-1159 PVVKILT
+1159 
-1166 ISKAD
+1166 
-1171 GIGAEKVSSMEVY
+1171 
-1184 GLHGHIRVRG
+1184 
-1194 MKAGL
+1194 
-1199 PLRVYTS
+1199 
-1206 DGVLLHEETCD
+1206 
-1217 GSNMDLAVPCSGLYL
+1217 
-1232 VKAGDK
+1232 
-1238 TVKLIMK
+1238 

>member
-176 IGVGSGTFYD
+176 IGVGSGTFKN

-697 NVEVIDDHAF
+697 NVEVIDDHA
-707 SDCEKLVSLTMGKK
+707 
-721 VRKIDYRAFDDCT
+721 
-734 ALDSVYWNAEA
+734 
-745 FRGNG
+745 
-750 SEGVLPHT
+750 
-758 FRKIVFGES
+758 
-767 VEYVPVGLCKDNA
+767 
-780 NLTMVKMGS
+780 
-789 HIRTIGASAFK
+789 
-800 QCTALKEVVLPPDVA
+800 
-815 SIEES
+815 
-820 AFYGCTALQAVDFP
+820 
-834 ASLEYIGNTAFA
+834 
-846 NTGLTSLFI
+846 
-855 LSTVKSFG
+855 
-863 TYAFSQNKELEWVV
+863 
-877 IAKDPFQHPNG
+877 
-888 LFGSCDK
+888 
-895 LQAIY
+895 
-900 LPDGINFYENYGW
+900 
-913 SYYGDKI
+913 
-920 RPIAL
+920 
-925 YNGHEHVYNG
+925 
-935 YYPDMTC
+935 
-942 AINIPDGYE
+942 
-951 FKEMKVEGDIPTG
+951 
-964 VGEYEIPVTFTF
+964 
-976 TGTRNFE
+976 
-983 ILSPYR
+983 
-989 CTIYPK
+989 
-995 ELSVKA
+995 
-1001 KDCTK
+1001 
-1006 IYGEKNPEFELEYD
+1006 
-1020 GFVEGEDASVLTEL
+1020 
-1034 PVASCDATETSVAD
+1034 
-1048 TIYGYPIYL
+1048 
-1057 SGGKA
+1057 
-1062 DNYTFVFTGPGKLYI
+1062 
-1077 APASQFITWD
+1077 
-1087 QDLSNLHVGDKVAL
+1087 
-1101 EASST
+1101 
-1106 SGQLV
+1106 
-1111 TFGLAEGDEEL
+1111 
-1122 AMLHW
+1122 
-1127 SDGIGT
+1127 
-1133 LECLGEGTVT
+1133 
-1143 LTACQYSS
+1143 
-1151 DRNYKNAE
+1151 
-1159 PVVKILT
+1159 
-1166 ISKAD
+1166 
-1171 GIGAEKVSSMEVY
+1171 
-1184 GLHGHIRVRG
+1184 
-1194 MKAGL
+1194 
-1199 PLRVYTS
+1199 
-1206 DGVLLHEETCD
+1206 
-1217 GSNMDLAVPCSGLYL
+1217 
-1232 VKAGDK
+1232 
-1238 TVKLIMK
+1238 

>member
-176 IGVGSGTFYD
+176 IGVGSGTFKN

-599 TSVVLPESLKEIGG
+599 TSVVLL
-613 SAFSYTGLKSVH
+613 
-625 IPDRVKSIESYVF
+625 
-638 EGCEALKEAVMGK
+638 
-651 EINYI
+651 
-656 GYSAFNSCSAL
+656 
-667 ENIVIPENVDSIA
+667 
-680 GFAFSDCSAL
+680 
-690 TSIVIPD
+690 
-697 NVEVIDDHAF
+697 
-707 SDCEKLVSLTMGKK
+707 
-721 VRKIDYRAFDDCT
+721 
-734 ALDSVYWNAEA
+734 
-745 FRGNG
+745 
-750 SEGVLPHT
+750 
-758 FRKIVFGES
+758 
-767 VEYVPVGLCKDNA
+767 
-780 NLTMVKMGS
+780 NL
-789 HIRTIGASAFK
+789 
-800 QCTALKEVVLPPDVA
+800 
-815 SIEES
+815 
-820 AFYGCTALQAVDFP
+820 
-834 ASLEYIGNTAFA
+834 
-846 NTGLTSLFI
+846 
-855 LSTVKSFG
+855 
-863 TYAFSQNKELEWVV
+863 
-877 IAKDPFQHPNG
+877 
-888 LFGSCDK
+888 
-895 LQAIY
+895 
-900 LPDGINFYENYGW
+900 
-913 SYYGDKI
+913 
-920 RPIAL
+920 
-925 YNGHEHVYNG
+925 
-935 YYPDMTC
+935 
-942 AINIPDGYE
+942 
-951 FKEMKVEGDIPTG
+951 
-964 VGEYEIPVTFTF
+964 
-976 TGTRNFE
+976 
-983 ILSPYR
+983 
-989 CTIYPK
+989 
-995 ELSVKA
+995 
-1001 KDCTK
+1001 
-1006 IYGEKNPEFELEYD
+1006 
-1020 GFVEGEDASVLTEL
+1020 
-1034 PVASCDATETSVAD
+1034 
-1048 TIYGYPIYL
+1048 
-1057 SGGKA
+1057 
-1062 DNYTFVFTGPGKLYI
+1062 
-1077 APASQFITWD
+1077 
-1087 QDLSNLHVGDKVAL
+1087 
-1101 EASST
+1101 
-1106 SGQLV
+1106 
-1111 TFGLAEGDEEL
+1111 
-1122 AMLHW
+1122 
-1127 SDGIGT
+1127 
-1133 LECLGEGTVT
+1133 
-1143 LTACQYSS
+1143 
-1151 DRNYKNAE
+1151 
-1159 PVVKILT
+1159 
-1166 ISKAD
+1166 
-1171 GIGAEKVSSMEVY
+1171 
-1184 GLHGHIRVRG
+1184 
-1194 MKAGL
+1194 
-1199 PLRVYTS
+1199 
-1206 DGVLLHEETCD
+1206 
-1217 GSNMDLAVPCSGLYL
+1217 
-1232 VKAGDK
+1232 
-1238 TVKLIMK
+1238 